1 MSLQGK
7 VGVSSKSKQNLLP
20 HRVMQN
26 VTSDDFEGACTVS
39 IIFKTYFNFEKNIYI
54 SPSDRCLIL
63 TAYQQEFYFHI
74 IFALLE
80 VILKNFKPGK

>member
-1 MSLQGK
+1 MPLQGK
-7 VGVSSKSKQNLLP
+7 VGFSRKSKQNLLP

-26 VTSDDFEGACTVS
+26 FTSDYFEGACTVS
-39 IIFKTYFNFEKNIYI
+39 IIFKTYFNFENIYI

-63 TAYQQEFYFHI
+63 TVYQQEFYFHI